1 LARVVFL
8 SIPAHGHINPTLPI
22 VSGLVAGGEQV
33 IYYTA
38 PAFAEKIGVTGAEI
52 RIVSTTFDRLIEEAA
67 MTIGRNAFSVAAAVM
82 EASVEILGRIL
93 DSIRS
98 ENPDYIVHDSLTIY
112 GQAVSRL
119 LDVPAVCTVPTVC
132 WGGGGVTDVPTWF
145 ALNMVRQGIGAV
157 HEIARYYA
165 FSRRLRTRYGI
176 DFGWPLRVFSS
187 YEELSIITTSRIF
200 QPNADK
206 LDRRKFL
213 IAGPMIARAEGGSFK
228 KQGDGK
234 LVYVSLG
241 TVYNN
246 DPRFY
251 TECFKALGDT
261 KYRVLVAAGTAIS
274 NRRLGNA
281 PPNFTLASTVPQL
294 RVLRDAAVFVSHGGM
309 NSVNEALYQGVPMV
323 LVPKALDQFI
333 NSRRI
338 ADLNAG
344 IYVKQPNAKNL
355 RKAVERIMTEPDYQ
369 RSAQKLSGQI
379 RAEASVEKAL
389 DAIDGFKRSRG
400 IG

>member
-1 LARVVFL
+1 LARAVFL
-8 SIPAHGHINPTLPI
+8 SIPAHGHINPTLPL
-22 VSGLVAGGEQV
+22 VSGLVARGEQV
-33 IYYTA
+33 IYYAA
-38 PAFAEKIGVTGAEI
+38 PAFAEKIGVTGAEL
-52 RIVSTTFDRLIEEAA
+52 RIVSTVFDRLIEEAA
-67 MTIGRNAFSVAAAVM
+67 MTRGRNAFSVAAGLM
-82 EASVEILGRIL
+82 EASAEILGRIL
-93 DSIRS
+93 DSVRS
-98 ENPDYIVHDSLTIY
+98 EKPDYIVHDSLTIY

-132 WGGGGVTDVPTWF
+132 WGGGGVSEVPIWF
-145 ALNMVRQGIGAV
+145 ALNMVRQGLGAV
-157 HEIARYYA
+157 HEIARFYA

-213 IAGPMIARAEGGSFK
+213 MAGPMIARAEEGSFE
-228 KQGDGK
+228 KQGDEK

-241 TVYNN
+241 TVYNK

-251 TECFKALGDT
+251 AECFKALGDSG
-261 KYRVLVAAGTAIS
+261 YRVLVATGTAIT
-274 NRRLGNA
+274 NRSVGHT
-281 PPNFTLASTVPQL
+281 PSNFTLAPTVPQL
-294 RVLRDAAVFVSHGGM
+294 RVLQDAAVFVSHGGM

-338 ADLNAG
+338 ADLGAG
-344 IYVKQPNAKNL
+344 IYVKRPNAKNL
-355 RKAVERIMTEPDYQ
+355 RKAVERVMTEPDYE
-369 RSAQKLSGQI
+369 RSAQRLSAQI

-389 DAIDGFKRSRG
+389 DAIDEFKRSRG
-400 IG
+400 IC